1 MKKLTNYQPGARGIN
16 LKDGTT
22 QWVDPGQS
30 VEIDPKD
37 IAGELPDFGKVP
49 SKDDADDN
57 DLIASVQ
64 AENADLKAQ
73 VAAQAKELA
82 ELKKAAGK

>member
-16 LKDGTT
+16 LTNGTT

-37 IAGELPDFGKVP
+37 IVGDLPDLGKAP
-49 SKDDADDN
+49 AKDDADDN

-64 AENADLKAQ
+64 AENADLKKQ
-73 VAAQAKELA
+73 VEAQAKELA
-82 ELKKAAGK
+82 DLKKAAGK